1 MNASCLATGRLFSPT
16 TGHPLHTQIQL
27 LSTYI
32 DMEMAVRGNR
42 LSSLRLEHSASIS
55 SSLMILPFIIK
66 VFDFELNLMASKH
79 FHIIVLQ

>member
-42 LSSLRLEHSASIS
+42 LPSLRLEHPSSIS
-55 SSLMILPFIIK
+55 SSFDGAVLHSLILD
-66 VFDFELNLMASKH
+66 V
-79 FHIIVLQ
+79 IVVHHQGLRLRV